1 MPIFDI
7 YDQAVLTE
15 LVNQPVDTALE
26 QAPFLGELIAPT
38 TDQESRM
45 ARMDIGR
52 QYSFG
57 IGQFKAPNAMPA
69 LVEMPVTERREALI
83 EMAQLEE
90 MHRINSEQWLRL
102 NSNDEFIRNSEG
114 LDIVSRGQVLRRRL
128 ERLTEWMRW
137 QAFVNGSLTITY
149 PRTNSQ
155 IFIDYGFLPGHMPQA
170 GTVWTDTINSDPV
183 MDLESW
189 QLQLADDAGF
199 LGLKVHLTSKTAKL
213 ILNNQ
218 NLKKYFNVPVG
229 TPFRSTLEQVAQLLA
244 EGTEFVVHD
253 AGFRPMAS
261 GADRSE
267 AAHTRYLANGK
278 VLITTEYQ
286 IEGED
291 IADTLNGQVE
301 IGTDYNETEI
311 QQGPSSEV
319 LLDNMTKNRYLREGA
334 ARITRIIHPE
344 CFLSANVIT
353 PGTSL

>member
-1 MPIFDI
+1 MPLFDI

-26 QAPFLGELIAPT
+26 AAPFLGQQLAPSV
-38 TDQESRM
+38 DQESRM

-83 EMAQLEE
+83 EMVQLEE
-90 MHRINSEQWLRL
+90 MHRINSEQWLKL
-102 NSNDEFIRNSEG
+102 NSTDEFVRNSEG
-114 LDIVSRGQVLRRRL
+114 LDVVSRGQVLRRRL

-155 IFIDYGFLPGHMPQA
+155 LFIDYGFLPGHMPTA
-170 GTVWTDTINSDPV
+170 GTLWSDLANSDPIA
-183 MDLESW
+183 DLESW
-189 QLQLADDAGF
+189 QLGMAADAGF
-199 LGLKVHLTSKTAKL
+199 LGLNIHLTSKTAKY
-213 ILNNQ
+213 IINNTK
-218 NLKKYFNVPVG
+218 LKTYFNIPPG
-229 TPFRSTLEQVAQLLA
+229 TPFRATLEQVAQLLA
-244 EGTEFVVHD
+244 EGTQFVVHD

-261 GADRSE
+261 GASRSE
-267 AAHTRYLANGK
+267 AAHTRYLPHGK
-278 VLITTEYQ
+278 VLITTDYS
-286 IEGED
+286 IEGEN

-334 ARITRIIHPE
+334 ARIVRIIHPE
-344 CFLSANVIT
+344 CFISATVAA
-353 PGTSL
+353 G

>member
-26 QAPFLGELIAPT
+26 QAPFLGENIAPT
-38 TDQESRM
+38 NDQESRM

-90 MHRINSEQWLRL
+90 MHRINSEQWLKL
-102 NSNDEFIRNSEG
+102 NSNDEFIRNAEG
-114 LDIVSRGQVLRRRL
+114 LDVVSRGQVLRRRL

-155 IFIDYGFLPGHMPQA
+155 IFIDYGFLPGHMPTPLTLWSD
-170 GTVWTDTINSDPV
+170 TVNSDPV
-183 MDLESW
+183 ADMEGW
-189 QLQLADDAGF
+189 QLAGANDSGF
-199 LGLKVHLTSKTAKL
+199 LYTRIHLTSKTAKL
-213 ILNNQ
+213 ILNNAK
-218 NLKKYFNVPVG
+218 LKTYFNVPPG
-229 TPFRSTLEQVAQLLA
+229 TPFRATLEQVAALLA

-261 GADRSE
+261 GASRSE
-267 AAHTRYLANGK
+267 AAHTRYLPNYK
-278 VLITTEYQ
+278 VLFTTEYQ
-286 IEGED
+286 IEGEN

-319 LLDNMTKNRYLREGA
+319 LLDNMTKNRYLREAA
-334 ARITRIIHPE
+334 ARIVRIIHPE
-344 CFLSANVIT
+344 CFLSATVA
-353 PGTSL
+353 

>member
-1 MPIFDI
+1 MPLFDI

-26 QAPFLGELIAPT
+26 AAPFLGETMAPS

-83 EMAQLEE
+83 EMVQLEE
-90 MHRINSEQWLRL
+90 MHRINSEQWMRL
-102 NSNDEFIRNSEG
+102 NSSDEFIRNAEG
-114 LDIVSRGQVLRRRL
+114 LDVVSRGQVLRRRL

-137 QAFVNGSLTITY
+137 QAFINGSLLVTY
-149 PRTNSQ
+149 PRTNAQ
-155 IFIDYGFLPGHMPQA
+155 LFIDYGFLPGHMTRPTTLWSDLA
-170 GTVWTDTINSDPV
+170 NSDPV
-183 MDLESW
+183 ADLEAY
-189 QLQLADDAGF
+189 QLLMATDAGF
-199 LGLKVHLTSKTAKL
+199 LGTRIHLTSKTAKL
-213 ILNNQ
+213 ILNNTK
-218 NLKKYFNVPVG
+218 LKTYFNVPPG
-229 TPFRSTLEQVAQLLA
+229 TPFRATLEQVAALLA

-261 GADRSE
+261 GADRAE
-267 AAHTRYLANGK
+267 AAHTRYLPNYK

-286 IEGED
+286 IEGEN

-311 QQGPSSEV
+311 QMGPSSEV
-319 LLDNMTKNRYLREGA
+319 ILDNMTKNRYLREGA
-334 ARITRIIHPE
+334 ARMVRIIHPE
-344 CFLSANVIT
+344 CFLVTTVA
-353 PGTSL
+353 

>member
-1 MPIFDI
+1 MPLFDI

-26 QAPFLGELIAPT
+26 AAPFLGETIAPAV
-38 TDQESRM
+38 DQESRM

-102 NSNDEFIRNSEG
+102 NSSDEFIANAEG
-114 LDIVSRGQVLRRRL
+114 LDVVSRGQVLRRRL

-137 QAFVNGSLTITY
+137 QAFVNGSVTIVY
-149 PRTNSQ
+149 PRTNAQ
-155 IFIDYGFLPGHMPQA
+155 IFIDYGFLPGHMPVS
-170 GTVWTDTINSDPV
+170 GTLWSDLVNSDPV
-183 MDLESW
+183 ADLEAW
-189 QLQLADDAGF
+189 QLQLANDAGF
-199 LGLKVHLTSKTAKL
+199 LGLNIHLTSKTAKL
-213 ILNNQ
+213 ILTNQ
-218 NLKKYFNVPVG
+218 KLKTYFNVPTG
-229 TPFRSTLEQVAQLLA
+229 TPFRATLEQVSQLLA
-244 EGTEFVVHD
+244 VGTQFVVHD

-261 GADRSE
+261 GASRSE
-267 AAHTRYLANGK
+267 AAHTRYLPNYK
-278 VLITTEYQ
+278 VLITTEYN
-286 IEGED
+286 IEGEP

-319 LLDNMTKNRYLREGA
+319 LLDNMTKNRYLREAA
-334 ARITRIIHPE
+334 ARIVRIIHPE
-344 CFLSANVIT
+344 CFLSATVA
-353 PGTSL
+353 